1 MDKMQ
6 HVNVG
11 DTERF
16 VPCFSMFLWWVQT
29 YVLTELVWI
38 NCCIFLV
45 YHSSMSSSSVDFMS
59 PLPHGPGKCLA
70 NAPELSI
77 WLEDKH
83 FGSCVQSNHEVWLH
97 GCTWWCADMQ
107 RA

>member
-16 VPCFSMFLWWVQT
+16 VLCFSMFLWCPDLCTHWTCMNQLLHFSGVSFL
-29 YVLTELVWI
+29 YVLFLCRFYVTCATWPRQVP
-38 NCCIFLV
+38 CQCICTFNMTGGQAL
-45 YHSSMSSSSVDFMS
+45 
-59 PLPHGPGKCLA
+59 
-70 NAPELSI
+70 
-77 WLEDKH
+77 
-83 FGSCVQSNHEVWLH
+83 GSCVQSNHEVWLH